1 MDSLQCH
8 YCWSN
13 TLFNQ
18 FSINH
23 TFLNQL
29 LVTITTLESW
39 IHLLIWI
46 SWDRKRRV
54 VWCVRKGQG
63 ICEDS
68 HLIWRGCP
76 SGGGN
81 KHCTQVIGDPG
92 GVCCWNSLAWLV
104 SITTLLAHG
113 RLDHHRKWQ
122 ARVLLLASG
131 NSDTFFHINTK
142 SQSISQRV
150 EEQNYLNSELES
162 VFEHSLCV
170 IVVLCWC
177 VLPPLM
183 QSFWIE

>member
-104 SITTLLAHG
+104 ASRHFWLMGVWTITGNG
-113 RLDHHRKWQ
+113 RL
-122 ARVLLLASG
+122 G
-131 NSDTFFHINTK
+131 
-142 SQSISQRV
+142 
-150 EEQNYLNSELES
+150 Y
-162 VFEHSLCV
+162 
-170 IVVLCWC
+170 
-177 VLPPLM
+177 
-183 QSFWIE
+183 SFWHLETRTPSFILTPSLKASHNV